1 MKIVTRSLFLLF
13 LLIPVGLSGQTEWQL
28 VWSDEF
34 NADGLPDTAVWSYD
48 NGFARN
54 EEAQWYQEGNAY
66 CKDGKLI
73 IEARKEEGRRNPW
86 YEAGSND
93 WRKKREFIE
102 YTSSCITTSGKK
114 EFLYG
119 RFEVR
124 AKIPVS
130 GGDVGREDREEHHSQ
145 RRQQHPGQIHVG
157 AAEVAIGGSL
167 LVDGAAEIQVLDDL
181 GRAHVEAI
189 VDDGGELLLV
199 QHAGAVGVHQNGDGV
214 GHADGVGQLNLALAA
229 QAGGHQVLGDVAG
242 HVGGGAVHL
251 GGVLAGE
258 AAAAVGRGGKA

>member
-13 LLIPVGLSGQTEWQL
+13 LLIPVGLSGQSEWQL

-66 CKDGKLI
+66 CKNGKLI
-73 IEARKEEGRRNPW
+73 IEVRKEEGRRNPW
-86 YEAGSND
+86 YQAGSND

-124 AKIPVS
+124 A
-130 GGDVGREDREEHHSQ
+130 
-145 RRQQHPGQIHVG
+145 
-157 AAEVAIGGSL
+157 
-167 LVDGAAEIQVLDDL
+167 
-181 GRAHVEAI
+181 
-189 VDDGGELLLV
+189 
-199 QHAGAVGVHQNGDGV
+199 
-214 GHADGVGQLNLALAA
+214 
-229 QAGGHQVLGDVAG
+229 
-242 HVGGGAVHL
+242 
-251 GGVLAGE
+251 
-258 AAAAVGRGGKA
+258 